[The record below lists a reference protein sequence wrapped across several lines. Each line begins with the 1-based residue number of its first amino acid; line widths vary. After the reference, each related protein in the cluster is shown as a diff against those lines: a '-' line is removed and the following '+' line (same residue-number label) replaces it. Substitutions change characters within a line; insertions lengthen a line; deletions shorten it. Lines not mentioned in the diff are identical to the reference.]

1 MIGYGLTLALRMT
14 GLGWY
19 VAISI
24 LLGVWGGLW
33 LDGLLGRS
41 PVFTIL
47 GFVLGLVIAV
57 YGAYRMFAPFLSSV
71 YHSNNDNLTDE
82 PESLSVTDRQN

>member
-1 MIGYGLTLALRMT
+1 MIGYGLALAFRLT

-33 LDGLLGRS
+33 LDDLLGKA
-41 PVFTIL
+41 PVFTVL
-47 GFVLGLVIAV
+47 GFVLGIVIAV
-57 YGAYRMFAPFLSSV
+57 YGAYRMFAPILNAV
-71 YHSNNDNLTDE
+71 RHGNNDDPTDE
-82 PESLSVTDRQN
+82 PESLSVADRRD